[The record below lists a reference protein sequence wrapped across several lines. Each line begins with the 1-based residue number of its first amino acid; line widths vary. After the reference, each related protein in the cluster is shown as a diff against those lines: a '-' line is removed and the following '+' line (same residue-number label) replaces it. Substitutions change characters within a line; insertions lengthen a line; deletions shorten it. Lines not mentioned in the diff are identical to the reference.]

1 MNIIDVNLRRNGSMN
16 MTNVPKMLIVH
27 HIEAEGSNWTIQMI
41 NDMHIN
47 ENGWSMIGYH
57 YYIRLDGSVYKG
69 RPDNAIG
76 AHCQGANTNSLGIA
90 FEGNYDKRSEM
101 PSEQFNAWCELK
113 SYLINKYGSMPVYG
127 HREKGSS
134 ECPGKNFPL
143 QKVKDATATKYKIG
157 WTLDSTGWYYSY
169 DGTHCYVNSWQLIN
183 DLWYSFDPSGY
194 ARHSTWLQDGGK
206 WYYLNDD
213 CSMAFSEWLQIKGVW
228 YRFNEAG
235 AMLSNTWYANSHN
248 EMFFLDPS
256 GAMVTGPAV
265 INGKQYVFNNDG
277 VLIS

>member
-1 MNIIDVNLRRNGSMN
+1 MQLCFKRGRCMNIIDVNLRRNGSMN

-113 SYLINKYGSMPVYG
+113 LYLINKYGSMQVYG

-143 QKVKDATATKYKIG
+143 QKVRMQ
-157 WTLDSTGWYYSY
+157 
-169 DGTHCYVNSWQLIN
+169 QLQNIR
-183 DLWYSFDPSGY
+183 L
-194 ARHSTWLQDGGK
+194 
-206 WYYLNDD
+206 
-213 CSMAFSEWLQIKGVW
+213 
-228 YRFNEAG
+228 AG
-235 AMLSNTWYANSHN
+235 RWIAQVGIIRTMELTV
-248 EMFFLDPS
+248 M
-256 GAMVTGPAV
+256 
-265 INGKQYVFNNDG
+265 
-277 VLIS
+277 